1 MSMSHPKPR
10 EATLEELGLLCDEIA
25 ALSRAGVPLEG
36 GLAGLASDLPGR
48 MGRFAAA
55 VAEQLKS
62 GKNLPDAIA
71 ETGTVLPACFRAAI
85 EAGLR
90 SGRLS
95 AALEGVAGSLRRL
108 ADLRRGVGAA
118 LVYPLVVVLLA
129 YATLAFLAVY
139 ILPILLRANDTFG
152 VEGPWFVSALVRL
165 GATPHWVLLPPI
177 LLMLGAA
184 LWWWATGRAIAEE
197 SNWTHLALY
206 FWPGLRRVQRD
217 SRTAV
222 EAEVLALLIENDVPL
237 SDAIELAGDAAGDP
251 RIRAVD
257 TQVAAALRRGEKLST
272 ASATAGDAAPVLRW
286 MLLGDRRETIV
297 AALRHAAAGYQ
308 RRAVGRAELVRIWF
322 PFAVTLFIGG
332 GTVLAVGLALFL
344 PFTNLMQGLAQ

>member
-48 MGRFAAA
+48 IGRFAAE

-71 ETGTVLPACFRAAI
+71 ATGTVLPAYFRAAI

-129 YATLAFLAVY
+129 YATLVFLAVY
-139 ILPILLRANDTFG
+139 ILPMFLRANDTFN

-165 GATPHWVLLPPI
+165 GTTPHWVLLPPI
-177 LLMLGAA
+177 LLMLGAT
-184 LWWWATGRAIAEE
+184 LWWWATGRAVTDE
-197 SNWTHLALY
+197 SNWTRFALHL
-206 FWPGLRRVQRD
+206 WPGLRRVQRD

-222 EAEVLALLIENDVPL
+222 EAEVLALLIESDVPL
-237 SDAIELAGDAAGDP
+237 ADAIELAGDAAGDP
-251 RIRAVD
+251 RTRAAD
-257 TQVAAALRRGEKLST
+257 AKVAAALRRGENLST
-272 ASATAGDAAPVLRW
+272 ASAEAGDAAPVLRW

-297 AALRHAAAGYQ
+297 SALRHAAAGYQ
-308 RRAVGRAELVRIWF
+308 RRAAGRAELVRLWF